1 MNARAAHAAFLR
13 RATGGNSQQ
22 RRARRRTL
30 APLCSERL
38 MARRD
43 EDGSA
48 LPRGQR
54 AGDRLKWEAIEAER
68 RAAIGPTCQVLA
80 PLQRRWLEFLSGSRW
95 VWFITLTW
103 ASERPSEEV
112 LKKTAQGLLRR
123 MHVDLF
129 GQDFREKIG
138 LRYAIAFERVGRG
151 RLHIHLLVS
160 GGEAL
165 QLALWKPWATWWQK
179 NFGRIEFDRVRGEE
193 AVLRYVTKCIPATK
207 YVTKD
212 GLIERGETW
221 TDEAERLRC
230 FVPMRDNR
238 RATECPCKRCGLVS
252 QCRCNAVHENQLALF
267 QNSAGT
273 IASAGERSSARFN
286 RPEPNAGAC
295 TSSEVLNEDGAAC
308 TGESGDQTRLAQM
321 NHARAGRK
329 ADEPPP
335 LSPTRF
341 SPVHVSANKTV
352 AFSSRCAR
360 RRARYHTYMSRSG
373 KPAVVCSPAAA
384 WRDGER

>member
-1 MNARAAHAAFLR
+1 MNARASRAALLPR
-13 RATGGNSQQ
+13 PIGGKAQQ
-22 RRARRRTL
+22 WRARPRTL

-43 EDGSA
+43 EDCSA

-129 GQDFREKIG
+129 GKDCREKIG
-138 LRYAIAFERVGRG
+138 LRYAIALERVGRG
-151 RLHIHLLVS
+151 RLHIHLPVS

-273 IASAGERSSARFN
+273 IASAGERRSARFN

-295 TSSEVLNEDGAAC
+295 TSSEVLNEDRAAF
-308 TGESGDQTRLAQM
+308 TGDGGDQTRPPQM
-321 NHARAGRK
+321 NHRPAGRT
-329 ADEPPP
+329 AEAPTP
-335 LSPTRF
+335 LAPTRF
-341 SPVHVSANKTV
+341 SPVQ
-352 AFSSRCAR
+352 
-360 RRARYHTYMSRSG
+360 
-373 KPAVVCSPAAA
+373 
-384 WRDGER
+384 

>member
-1 MNARAAHAAFLR
+1 
-13 RATGGNSQQ
+13 
-22 RRARRRTL
+22 
-30 APLCSERL
+30 
-38 MARRD
+38 MAWR
-43 EDGSA
+43 EEGGSA

-54 AGDRLKWEAIEAER
+54 AGGRLKWRAIEAGR
-68 RAAIGPTCQVLA
+68 GAAVGPTRQVLG
-80 PLQRRWLEFLSGSRW
+80 PLQRRWLEFLSGARW

-230 FVPMRDNR
+230 FVPIRDTR
-238 RATECPCKRCGLVS
+238 RAPQSPSKPSALLS

-273 IASAGERSSARFN
+273 IASAGEQSSARFN

-295 TSSEVLNEDGAAC
+295 TSSKALNEDGAAS
-308 TGESGDQTRLAQM
+308 TA
-321 NHARAGRK
+321 
-329 ADEPPP
+329 
-335 LSPTRF
+335 
-341 SPVHVSANKTV
+341 
-352 AFSSRCAR
+352 
-360 RRARYHTYMSRSG
+360 
-373 KPAVVCSPAAA
+373 
-384 WRDGER
+384 

>member
-1 MNARAAHAAFLR
+1 MSARAAHAAFLR

-30 APLCSERL
+30 APMCSERL

-48 LPRGQR
+48 FPRGQR
-54 AGDRLKWEAIEAER
+54 AGDRRKWEAIEAER
-68 RAAIGPTCQVLA
+68 RAAIAPRCPVPTL
-80 PLQRRWLEFLSGSRW
+80 LQQRWLEFLSGSRW

-103 ASERPSEEV
+103 AHDRPSEEV

-151 RLHIHLLVS
+151 RLHAHLIVA
-160 GGEAL
+160 GGEVL

-193 AVLRYVTKCIPATK
+193 AVLRY
-207 YVTKD
+207 
-212 GLIERGETW
+212 
-221 TDEAERLRC
+221 
-230 FVPMRDNR
+230 
-238 RATECPCKRCGLVS
+238 GLVS